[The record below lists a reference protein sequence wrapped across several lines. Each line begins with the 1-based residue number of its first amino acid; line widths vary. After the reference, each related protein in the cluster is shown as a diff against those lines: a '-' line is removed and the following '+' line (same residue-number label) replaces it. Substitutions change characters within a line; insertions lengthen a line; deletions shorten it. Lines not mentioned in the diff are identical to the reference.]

1 MRCVFSNKDGTF
13 VVHEDAKLLS
23 NDCVACK
30 AGPGDWRIVDYSS
43 GALVKGGLKSYG
55 ACEEFMSNLPE
66 KYSARLARFRQSDFY
81 KALTDKVIE
90 ALLYGNCR

>member
-13 VVHEDAKLLS
+13 VVHDDAKLLI

-43 GALVKGGLKSYG
+43 GVLVKGRLKSFG
-55 ACEEFMSNLPE
+55 ACKEFIANLPE
-66 KYSARLARFRQSDFY
+66 EYSTRLARFRQSARYRDLSEQV
-81 KALTDKVIE
+81 KQV
-90 ALLYGNCR
+90 LLHG

>member
-13 VVHEDAKLLS
+13 VVHEDAKLLT

-30 AGPGDWRIVDYSS
+30 AGPGDWRIIDYSS
-43 GALVKGGLKSYG
+43 GALVKGGLKTFG
-55 ACEEFMSNLPE
+55 ACEKFMSSLPE
-66 KYSARLARFRQSDFY
+66 EYSARLAKCRQSEKF
-81 KALTDKVIE
+81 KALSDKVRE